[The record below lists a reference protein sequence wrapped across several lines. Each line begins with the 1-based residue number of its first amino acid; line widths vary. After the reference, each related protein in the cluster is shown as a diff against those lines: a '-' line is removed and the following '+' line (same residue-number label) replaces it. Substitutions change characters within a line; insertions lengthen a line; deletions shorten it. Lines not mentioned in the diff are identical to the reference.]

1 MNYTQ
6 VIEDLFSRRHR
17 KAGSSYK
24 TFCPKS
30 LYHSAFDSI
39 HIAGTNGKGSVS
51 LKIAK
56 ALELSGLKVGL
67 YTSPHL
73 ESFCERIVINGKP
86 IEEERVRKGLLDLFR
101 FSDLCFFELAT
112 LLAFQYFAEEKV
124 DIAVIEAGV
133 GGREDATNVITP
145 TISIITSIAKDHE
158 EILGP
163 ALEDIAYQK
172 AGIIKPSVPVVI
184 GPTAD
189 FVCIRQEAKKCQSP
203 LYAVTISTPFYDDEN
218 CAIAKK
224 ALELLKIAPSV
235 VAEALKVRPPCRFE
249 VDARVVFDVAH
260 NPAGFHKLL
269 EAFDDH
275 FSKEP
280 LSAVVGMSADKDI
293 ALCLNLL
300 ATRARHLYLV
310 PSPAIKAASVGAMA
324 KILRQAGFS
333 HFSTYPTIRQGVKAA
348 LEETDNF
355 TLICGS
361 FYIMKEARIEV
372 SQYNSSLLR
381 RESP

>member
-1 MNYTQ
+1 MNYKQ
-6 VIEDLFSRRHR
+6 VIDDLFTRRSR
-17 KAGSSYK
+17 KMGSSFK

-30 LYHSAFDSI
+30 RHHSAFPSI

-86 IEEERVRKGLLDLFR
+86 IDEERVRTGLLDLFCL
-101 FSDLCFFELAT
+101 SDLCFFELST

-145 TISIITSIAKDHE
+145 KLSLITSIAKDHE
-158 EILGP
+158 EILGYT
-163 ALEDIAYQK
+163 LEEIAYQK
-172 AGIIKPSVPVVI
+172 AGIIKPGVPVVI
-184 GPTAD
+184 GPKAD
-189 FVCIRQEAKKCQSP
+189 FVCIRKEAKKCRSP
-203 LYAVTISTPFYDDEN
+203 LYAVTSSEPFYDDEN

-224 ALELLKIAPSV
+224 GLELLNVAPKIIS
-235 VAEALKVRPPCRFE
+235 EALKVRPPCRFE
-249 VDARVVFDVAH
+249 IHSNVIFDVAH
-260 NPAGFHKLL
+260 NGDGFHKML
-269 EAFDDH
+269 EAFDHH
-275 FSKEP
+275 FPKKT
-280 LSAVVGMSADKDI
+280 LSSVIGMSSDKDI

-310 PSPAIKAASVGAMA
+310 PSPALKAATVNEMA
-324 KILRQAGFS
+324 KILRQEGFS
-333 HFSTYPTIRQGVKAA
+333 HFKTFPTIRQGVRAA
-348 LEETDNF
+348 LEERDDF

-372 SQYNSSLLR
+372 GEYDSSLLGR
-381 RESP
+381 KPS